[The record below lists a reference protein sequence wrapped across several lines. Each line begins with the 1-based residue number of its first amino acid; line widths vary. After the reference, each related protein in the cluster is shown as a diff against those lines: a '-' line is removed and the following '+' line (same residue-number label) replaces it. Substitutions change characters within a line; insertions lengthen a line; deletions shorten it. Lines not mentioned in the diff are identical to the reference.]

1 SVDLFD
7 VVANVH
13 PTMLIGT
20 SAQAGDFSERIVK
33 EMNKHVERPIIMPLS
48 NPTSLAEALPAD
60 LLNWTDGKAL
70 IATGSPFDP
79 VPYNGVTYMI
89 AQANNALVF
98 PGIGLGVIVCRASR
112 ITDQMIADAAAAVA
126 ECTKDWSEG
135 ASLLPGIDQL
145 RMVSAKVALAVIA
158 AAEKAGVATE
168 HPDDPIQAVHDAMWR
183 PEYPAIEA
191 V

>member
-1 SVDLFD
+1 
-7 VVANVH
+7 
-13 PTMLIGT
+13 M
-20 SAQAGDFSERIVK
+20 
-33 EMNKHVERPIIMPLS
+33 S
-48 NPTSLAEALPAD
+48 NPTSLAEALPVD

-112 ITDQMIADAAAAVA
+112 ITDQMIADAAASVA

-158 AAEKAGVATE
+158 AAEKEGVATE
-168 HPDDPIQAVHDAMWR
+168 HPEDPIQAVHDAMWR